1 MNVDV
6 CPISA
11 GVISVTTFSKTIMGK
26 KFLKKKKKS
35 PLDEPR
41 NIKVSKMLDLKEI
54 GSGTAGGFTDSCAVK
69 LFRERHG
76 EAEV

>member
-1 MNVDV
+1 
-6 CPISA
+6 
-11 GVISVTTFSKTIMGK
+11 
-26 KFLKKKKKS
+26 
-35 PLDEPR
+35 
-41 NIKVSKMLDLKEI
+41 MLDLKEI